1 MGQPVNKNYLDLP
14 GLTEYDT
21 LIKQFIANLKPV
33 YNSSDESIRFDEP
46 EDSDS
51 DSEQSRFR
59 LIKMREGNR
68 FTFPLFFYID

>member
-1 MGQPVNKNYLDLP
+1 MGQPVNKSYLDLP

-51 DSEQSRFR
+51 DSE
-59 LIKMREGNR
+59 
-68 FTFPLFFYID
+68 